1 MKKKIIFWGYP
12 LHTDTLGY
20 VWHSM
25 RKAFDYLGY
34 DTYWFSDNEF
44 DSSFNVK
51 IGEWKFAG
59 LQGKKRGLLSPLKPK
74 SIVGI
79 KPAV

>member
-1 MKKKIIFWGYP
+1 MKFV
-12 LHTDTLGY
+12 T
-20 VWHSM
+20 
-25 RKAFDYLGY
+25 
-34 DTYWFSDNEF
+34 EF
-44 DSSFNVK
+44 DSSVNVK

-79 KPAV
+79 KPAVYV